1 MEKPIGGYHIREIEN
16 ENCHPLNKNV
26 LGFCYVPGF
35 WMKSNYGGSIES
47 KEERKNVNIK
57 LLVISNLPTVS

>member
-35 WMKSNYGGSIES
+35 WMKSNLLWWERRQQRG
-47 KEERKNVNIK
+47 KEEC
-57 LLVISNLPTVS
+57 